1 MGRGSNNLNYDDG
14 FKHER
19 ENYDIRTSTKN
30 ILGANQLEETR
41 TLIDIATGT
50 DAYAQIQGNVY
61 ISLRVREYNYNS
73 FTLIDIVSDIHS
85 EVHKWKRNR
94 NSTMPAYHV
103 QFKISDDKVLVI
115 RVNIDA
121 FGMF

>member
-1 MGRGSNNLNYDDG
+1 MILSM
-14 FKHER
+14 R
-19 ENYDIRTSTKN
+19 ENYKIFEPVLKN
-30 ILGANQLEETR
+30 ILGANQLEETSRNNRHCNWYWCIR
-41 TLIDIATGT
+41 TNTRKRLR
-50 DAYAQIQGNVY
+50 

-73 FTLIDIVSDIHS
+73 FTLNRHSTDIHS

-94 NSTMPAYHV
+94 NSTIKAYHV
-103 QFKISDDKVLVI
+103 QFNKISDDKVLVI